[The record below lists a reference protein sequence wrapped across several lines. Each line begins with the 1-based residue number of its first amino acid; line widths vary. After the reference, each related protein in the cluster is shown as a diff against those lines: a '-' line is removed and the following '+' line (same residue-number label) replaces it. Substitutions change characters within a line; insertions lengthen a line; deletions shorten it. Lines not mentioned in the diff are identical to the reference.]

1 MTERPVY
8 EGVVYVA
15 GTYRVWAVDVAT
27 GAILWSSQ
35 QGSGSTSPIVTADSV
50 YLTSSCSLAIRLRRA
65 DGSEVWRSEIDC
77 TGGGGEVGVL
87 YRDRLYTRAFP
98 EFEVGMNW
106 TLNAK
111 TGKRIAQ
118 NPGGADP
125 AFADGRS
132 FFRRDDGVLEAFDVK
147 TNTSLW
153 TFAGFGRGVATSPH
167 VVDGFVYAA
176 AADGELWVLHPATGA
191 VVWSTELGAAPFTHM
206 GCCGGSFVDM
216 AAWDGILVVVTAQR
230 VVALEPVSA
239 EASFDT
245 LVVDDSGA
253 NRLEMN
259 SATGAYRITEC
270 GGTTVVTG
278 VGVVTR
284 PAASTIKLAA
294 LTDVAKVTAT
304 IDTSRRT
311 AKAKVKLF
319 APAGKIKI
327 VDSNTAD
334 DVRECR

>member
-1 MTERPVY
+1 MAAAY
-8 EGVVYVA
+8 HL
-15 GTYRVWAVDVAT
+15 WAVDAT
-27 GAILWSSQ
+27 TGNVLWSSQ
-35 QGSGSTSPIVTADSV
+35 HGSDDTSPIVTEDAV
-50 YLTSSCSLAIRLRRA
+50 YLTSSCSLAIKLRRS
-65 DGSEVWRSEIDC
+65 DGTEVWRSQADC
-77 TGGGGEVGVL
+77 SGGGGEVGVL

-98 EFEVGMNW
+98 HFPTGMDW

-111 TGKRIAQ
+111 TGKRVAA

-125 AFADGRS
+125 AFADGRA

-167 VVDGFVYAA
+167 VVDGLVYAA
-176 AADGELWVLHPATGA
+176 AADGELWALHPATGA
-191 VVWSTELGAAPFTHM
+191 VLWSAQLGATPFTHT
-206 GCCGGSFVDM
+206 CCSGPFVDM

-245 LVVDDSGA
+245 LAVDDSGA
-253 NRLEMN
+253 YRFEAN
-259 SATGAYRITEC
+259 STTGAFRITEC

-278 VGVVTR
+278 VGAVTR
-284 PAASTIKLAA
+284 PTASTIKLTA
-294 LTDVAKVTAT
+294 LTDAARVTAT
-304 IDTSRRT
+304 IDTARST
-311 AKAKVKLF
+311 AKVKAKLV

-334 DVRECR
+334 DVRECP